1 MKHRYAPSPTLLLH
15 VAVLL
20 LGACLTVGFTTKV
33 QLAPKPAAAAAVQEI
48 RLQTAA
54 TFRMTIGPSAMLP
67 AGSRWRAAGSLAQGT
82 VYRPLNRVVLLEGY
96 RVDEAW
102 PVVQSGQLQGF
113 FLPAEARFAPVRH
126 AVPLPLA
133 DMPPI
138 TAT

>member
-1 MKHRYAPSPTLLLH
+1 MKRRYVPSSTLLLH

-20 LGACLTVGFTTKV
+20 LGASLTMGFTTKV
-33 QLAPKPAAAAAVQEI
+33 QLSPKPAATAVQEI

-54 TFRMTIGPSAMLP
+54 AFRMAVGPGSVLP
-67 AGSRWRAAGSLAQGT
+67 AGSRWRAVGSLAQGT
-82 VYRPLNRVVLLEGY
+82 VYRPLNQVVLLEGQ

-102 PVVQSGQLQGF
+102 PVVQSGRLQGF

-133 DMPPI
+133 DI
-138 TAT
+138 RA